1 MRIDQQG
8 NLYVA
13 AGINSPR
20 GEHESDQVPPGI
32 YVMTPD
38 GELLSRIPIPEDV
51 LTNLAWGGDDGRTL
65 YITAGK
71 TLFTTRVS
79 VPGQVSYP
87 VWKE

>member
-1 MRIDQQG
+1 
-8 NLYVA
+8 
-13 AGINSPR
+13 
-20 GEHESDQVPPGI
+20 
-32 YVMTPD
+32 
-38 GELLSRIPIPEDV
+38 
-51 LTNLAWGGDDGRTL
+51 LTNLAWGGDDGCTL